1 MRIGVDYYPEHWEKE
16 RWETDLSMMHECG
29 IEVVRI
35 GEFDWSLYEPSEGDY
50 RFEWMDEILDF
61 MQAHDM
67 KVVLGTP
74 SATPPKW
81 MCDKYGEELYQKD
94 KRGRIRPF
102 GTRKH
107 YCFNSAVYREENR
120 KLVTMIARRYGKHP
134 AVEGWQIDNELGW
147 SNTTRCYC
155 EKCRRKF
162 QEYLKDKYG
171 TIENLNRTYGT
182 VFWSED
188 YNDFSQVIVPEEG
201 ACRDSDPT
209 GTEGQNPSLVLDFD
223 RFSSD
228 SVISFMNE
236 QVDIIREYSSYPVTT
251 NMLDAG
257 VNSGTGIDYF
267 RMSKTLDY
275 VSWDNYINF
284 QWGIAE
290 NACVSRD
297 HALLRSY
304 KHQPFWVMEQQAG
317 AIGWT
322 QLGSVP
328 QPGQLRLWT
337 WSSVANGA
345 DTVVFFR
352 WRSCLFGTEEY
363 WNGILGHDG
372 KPNRRYYEFCKV
384 GAEMKKLSRIYGKL
398 APKAKVAII
407 KSFDSEWSHKIH
419 RHVENFSYDRLLLD
433 YYRAFYELGLS
444 VEFAAPEEDLS
455 AFDLVLAPALIM
467 VSGEQKQNLEDY
479 VTKGGSLL
487 LSWRSGIKSM
497 DNTML
502 PLTIPG
508 VFADMAGI
516 TVEDY
521 DPQYRKQT
529 AVSGVF
535 GEGCA
540 DLWCDII
547 TPKDAEVLGVY
558 TGDYYGGEACFT
570 KNRFGEGTVYYLGC
584 DLDEAAMVRLA
595 SCLCREKGIPV
606 PAGAQKGVEI
616 VNASDGMNE
625 ALFVLNH
632 NSHTV
637 VVSLDGEY
645 TELLSDRNVK
655 DRIILDAYDAAVLKR
670 S

>member
-120 KLVTMIARRYGKHP
+120 KLVTMIARRYGNHP

-595 SCLCREKGIPV
+595 SCLCRETGIPV

-632 NSHTV
+632 NNHTV